1 MPLSRSR
8 TLTRLP
14 IRSSADM
21 PTSVRPR
28 SPSIDILKRS
38 LEIAGVTRKQFVMA
52 TGLSYEYVSRIFNAK
67 VKFPTVR
74 ETLEKFAEVA
84 EIDPMMFPEYQQL
97 VAVLPESTR
106 KLWNRMQEI
115 GYTRQEFASKVDISR
130 TYMYEILRGDVPFPR
145 NPEVI
150 EKIAFALELQPET
163 FGEYLAPVV
172 DWAERNPQAIE
183 HVFLNMLV
191 SKFMVDRGYLRKDDT
206 TAYLLSDELL
216 AIFPSEERY
225 DPMIKKIL
233 QAMGKRKL
241 DIRRLAAEA
250 DIDERDLRLM
260 LMGQVAP
267 EDLPEMF
274 KAVKQILKVR

>member
-1 MPLSRSR
+1 MPLSRAR

-14 IRSSADM
+14 IRSSADL
-21 PTSVRPR
+21 PSSVRPR

-38 LEIAGVTRKQFVMA
+38 LEIAGVTRKQFVMS

-106 KLWNRMQEI
+106 KLWNRMQEL

-150 EKIAFALELQPET
+150 EKIAFALELPPET

-191 SKFMVDRGYLRKDDT
+191 SKMMVDRGYIRRDDT

-216 AIFPSEERY
+216 AIFPEEDRY
-225 DPMIKKIL
+225 DPLVKKIL
-233 QAMGKRKL
+233 QAMGKRKQ

-250 DIDERDLRLM
+250 DIDERDLRLL
-260 LMGQVAP
+260 LMGQVSP
-267 EDLPEMF
+267 DDLPEML
-274 KAVKQILKVR
+274 KAIKQVLKVR